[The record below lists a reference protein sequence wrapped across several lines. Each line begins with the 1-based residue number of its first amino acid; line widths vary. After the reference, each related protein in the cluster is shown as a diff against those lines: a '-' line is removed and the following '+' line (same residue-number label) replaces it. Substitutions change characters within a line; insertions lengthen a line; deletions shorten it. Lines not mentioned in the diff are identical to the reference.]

1 MENIMS
7 NKLLTTRRG
16 TVVVGA
22 VAAVLAAVILLVY
35 LSQYRNNLKQ
45 SATPVT
51 VLVAKRLIEKNTPG
65 DLIGRQ
71 QLFVPTTMPQS
82 QLREGAISDPIAL
95 RGTVA
100 IADLYPGQQLTTAD
114 FAPKGGL
121 IVNQLARDRRA
132 IAIPTDAI
140 HGLVGQVATGDHVDI
155 YVAFA
160 NERGRPSVSLLLKDA
175 LVMSAPGSTGGGVVS
190 GRGSGFVIRATD
202 QTAPELAFAA
212 DYGRLW
218 LVMRPPNPSADQTR
232 DAVVTIDSIM
242 RNIRPLTLADT
253 VRVRS
258 R

>member
-7 NKLLTTRRG
+7 NRLLTTRRG

-132 IAIPTDAI
+132 IAIPTDSI

-175 LVMSAPGSTGGGVVS
+175 LVMSAPGSAGGGRGRRTERGLRDSRNRPDRTRARVRS
-190 GRGSGFVIRATD
+190 GLRPAVARHAPAEPERGSDPRRRRDHRFDHA
-202 QTAPELAFAA
+202 QH
-212 DYGRLW
+212 
-218 LVMRPPNPSADQTR
+218 PSAD
-232 DAVVTIDSIM
+232 AGGA
-242 RNIRPLTLADT
+242 LFE
-253 VRVRS
+253 
-258 R
+258 

>member
-7 NKLLTTRRG
+7 NQLLTTRRG

-82 QLREGAISDPIAL
+82 QLREGAISDPVVL

-100 IADLYPGQQLTTAD
+100 IADIYPGQQLTTAD

-121 IVNQLARDRRA
+121 SSTSSLATAGRSRSHRLDPRA
-132 IAIPTDAI
+132 
-140 HGLVGQVATGDHVDI
+140 HGPCHDGDHVDI

-160 NERGRPSVSLLLKDA
+160 NERGHR
-175 LVMSAPGSTGGGVVS
+175 
-190 GRGSGFVIRATD
+190 
-202 QTAPELAFAA
+202 
-212 DYGRLW
+212 
-218 LVMRPPNPSADQTR
+218 
-232 DAVVTIDSIM
+232 
-242 RNIRPLTLADT
+242 
-253 VRVRS
+253 RS
-258 R
+258 RCC

>member
-1 MENIMS
+1 VENIMS
-7 NKLLTTRRG
+7 NRLLTTRRG

-22 VAAVLAAVILLVY
+22 IAAVLAAIILLVY

-100 IADLYPGQQLTTAD
+100 VADLYPGQQLTTAD

-175 LVMSAPGSTGGGVVS
+175 LVMSAPGSAGGGA
-190 GRGSGFVIRATD
+190 GFVIRATD

-232 DAVVTIDSIM
+232 DAVVTIESIM
-242 RNIRPLTLADT
+242 RNIRPLTLAET

>member
-7 NKLLTTRRG
+7 NRLLTTRRG

-82 QLREGAISDPIAL
+82 QLREGAISDPVVL

-100 IADLYPGQQLTTAD
+100 VADLYPGQQLTTAD
-114 FAPKGGL
+114 FAPKAGL

-218 LVMRPPNPSADQTR
+218 LVMRPPNPSSDQTR

-242 RNIRPLTLADT
+242 RNIRPLTLAST

>member
-1 MENIMS
+1 MENILS

-35 LSQYRNNLKQ
+35 LSQYRDNVRQ
-45 SATPVT
+45 SSTPVT

-65 DLIGRQ
+65 DLVGREE
-71 QLFVPTTMPQS
+71 LFVPTTMPQG

-95 RGTVA
+95 RGSVA
-100 IADLYPGQQLTTAD
+100 VADIYPGQQLTTTD
-114 FAPKGGL
+114 FAPKGGF
-121 IVNQLARDRRA
+121 IVNQLAGDRRA

-140 HGLVGQVATGDHVDI
+140 RGLVGQVATGDHVDI

-175 LVMSAPGSTGGGVVS
+175 LVLSAPGSAGGGVIG
-190 GRGSGFVIRATD
+190 GRNAGFVIRATD
-202 QTAPELAFAA
+202 QSAPELAFAA
-212 DYGRLW
+212 DYGRIW
-218 LVMRPPNPSADQTR
+218 LILRPPNASADQTR

-242 RNIRPLTLADT
+242 RNIRPLSLAND